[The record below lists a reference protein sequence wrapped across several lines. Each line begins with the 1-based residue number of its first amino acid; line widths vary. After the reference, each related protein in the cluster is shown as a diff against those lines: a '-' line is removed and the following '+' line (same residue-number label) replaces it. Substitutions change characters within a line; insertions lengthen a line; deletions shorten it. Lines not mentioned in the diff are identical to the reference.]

1 MSKCSVLRTLKSKC
15 SHWTLF
21 RPKYRACAD
30 PATKTRRREERRRLR
45 TLHLMESDLPER
57 SGNRLQVRCRARM
70 VAPGGVAER
79 FQRLLVQKL
88 VRVRPR
94 PRPDPVHDPGH
105 AHRLEVARAVDAAD
119 VDDAPAERV
128 ADLADDLLRVV
139 VVAAE
144 EHVGRA
150 AGEVRL
156 IEQAVA
162 DGVEGLYEPRA
173 RNLALHLLAEGVV
186 EADGEP
192 RRARAEVERVR
203 GVDDDLPVEVLRPG
217 QPQRFAPGLAAGG
230 GGGEAGGEPRR
241 ARAEVE
247 RVRGVDDDLP
257 VEVLRP
263 GQPQRFARGLA
274 EGGEGDEIAEL
285 RRLLERAA
293 AHALRARGE
302 VAELLRRARADH
314 DVVPDRRERAP
325 ERLPDVPRAED
336 SDVHFAHGPGVY
348 SALGGS
354 VCTKPS
360 AASAHPGRKR
370 RQSLVMNAARRPK
383 IAHDSKSARRA
394 VKMRSEE

>member
-21 RPKYRACAD
+21 RPKYWACAD
-30 PATKTRRREERRRLR
+30 PATKRRRSEERRSLR
-45 TLHLMESDLPER
+45 TLHLMENELPER

-94 PRPDPVHDPGH
+94 ARPDPVHDPRH
-105 AHRLEVARAVDAAD
+105 AHRLEVARAVDAAA
-119 VDDAPAERV
+119 VGDAPAEGV

-144 EHVGRA
+144 EHVGRT

-162 DGVEGLYEPRA
+162 DGVEGLDDARA
-173 RNLALHLLAEGVV
+173 RNLALDLLAEGVV

-192 RRARAEVERVR
+192 RRAGAEVERVR
-203 GVDDDLPVEVLRPG
+203 GVDDDLPVEVLR
-217 QPQRFAPGLAAGG
+217 A
-230 GGGEAGGEPRR
+230 
-241 ARAEVE
+241 
-247 RVRGVDDDLP
+247 
-257 VEVLRP
+257 

-274 EGGEGDEIAEL
+274 EGGEGDEVAEL

-293 AHALRARGE
+293 AHALGARGE

-314 DVVPDRRERAP
+314 DVVPDRRERAR
-325 ERLPDVPRAED
+325 ERLADVSRTED
-336 SDVHFAHGPGVY
+336 SDVPFAHGPGGY
-348 SALGGS
+348 CALEHS
-354 VCTKPS
+354 
-360 AASAHPGRKR
+360 GRR
-370 RQSLVMNAARRPK
+370 GQC
-383 IAHDSKSARRA
+383 
-394 VKMRSEE
+394 